1 MSNQINFHYVDW
13 ILLNFTVLIVCK
25 ITLRH
30 ILSTF
35 WRCALLPLKLPL
47 YSYALSITNSA
58 KILYLAKKIQYILCF
73 EHLYYD
79 VLSLIAKSLKLL
91 ASFGCL
97 EYSNFWVY
105 TNLQGGVVYS
115 NKVVIMSSVHSKGR
129 IIRSFS
135 HGLEHTLSIHK

>member
-1 MSNQINFHYVDW
+1 
-13 ILLNFTVLIVCK
+13 VLYC
-25 ITLRH
+25 L
-30 ILSTF
+30 
-35 WRCALLPLKLPL
+35 LKLPL
-47 YSYALSITNSA
+47 YFYTLSITNIA
-58 KILYLAKKIQYILCF
+58 EILCLAKKIQYILCF

-97 EYSNFWVY
+97 EYSKSLKLLASFGCLEYSNFRVY

-115 NKVVIMSSVHSKGR
+115 NKVVIMSSIHSKGR